1 MALGIVLL
9 LVWLILLL
17 RFPRPMVPAS
27 LVIAALALLLGGIV
41 VSMQWLDSRRV
52 DQLDINITYAPE
64 SCEFGKPL
72 RIDITNNTT
81 HTVTNISWRLLAAQP
96 GYNSNLVDTSTAAST
111 YRIDQLI
118 PPDGNWTGCYQV
130 PRLRTGYRAPDLD
143 YRADHVRADFQ

>member
-9 LVWLILLL
+9 LVWLILLV

-27 LVIAALALLLGGIV
+27 LVIAALALLLGAFV
-41 VSMQWLDSRRV
+41 ASMQWLEGRRV
-52 DQLDINITYAPE
+52 DQLDISITYAPE
-64 SCEFGKPL
+64 ACDFGKPL
-72 RIDITNNTT
+72 RVDITNNSA

-111 YRIDQLI
+111 YRINQPI
-118 PPDGNWTGCYQV
+118 PPDENWTGCYQV